1 MLVDEGTT
9 VVKLFL
15 HISSDEQRERLQAR
29 IEDPVKG
36 WKFRMGDLEDRARW
50 PAFMEAYEEAI
61 RETSTA
67 WAPWYVVPA
76 DRNWVR
82 NLAVAELLVA
92 ELERL
97 DPQLPSPDP
106 AIRGLIVE

>member
-1 MLVDEGTT
+1 
-9 VVKLFL
+9 
-15 HISSDEQRERLQAR
+15 
-29 IEDPVKG
+29 
-36 WKFRMGDLEDRARW
+36 
-50 PAFMEAYEEAI
+50 
-61 RETSTA
+61 
-67 WAPWYVVPA
+67 VVPA